1 MFDTSALPLNVQKGE
16 CGLRC
21 WSLLAGLSHTGRKP
35 YGRQRGRLSTL
46 PLDGGAGTMCECGEV
61 GAREYGLDEDGMWMA
76 KWWRNENRR

>member
-1 MFDTSALPLNVQKGE
+1 
-16 CGLRC
+16 
-21 WSLLAGLSHTGRKP
+21 
-35 YGRQRGRLSTL
+35 LSTL